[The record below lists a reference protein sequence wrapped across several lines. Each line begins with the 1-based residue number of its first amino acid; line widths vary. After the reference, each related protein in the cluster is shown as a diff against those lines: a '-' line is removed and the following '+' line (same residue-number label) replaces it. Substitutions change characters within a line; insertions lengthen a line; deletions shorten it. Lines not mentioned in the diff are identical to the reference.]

1 MKGKIKT
8 KEQGITLIALVI
20 TIIVLLIL
28 AGVSIAMLT
37 GENGILT
44 QAQTAKENTEKASLI
59 EQVQVDILGEQTKGN
74 GSGISAG
81 TLQGILDDYFT
92 NVPPNANDIINM
104 EEPLKSIEGNYD
116 IPLSDIYTGEIIG
129 EKEPIEVAE
138 SYVANF
144 ADMDGD
150 GDADGIIYAD
160 LAKGGSGQWAVNG
173 SRDWGKYSYEAETTG
188 LKEYYIEEENYTDER
203 FSGNGNV
210 SGKLIAPIEG
220 TSGKDRF
227 YVMALEDINTGTRYC
242 WYDAAYGKLDK
253 TVATDYDDFGDGK
266 ENTAY
271 VMDKW
276 NLGTAEGGWGAQNDN
291 GTYDDMWGVKEL
303 KDKVDEGWF
312 VPSKDEWAAFG
323 DMATKTLG
331 LNTSNYSSY
340 GLSDWYWSSSQNGT
354 YYAYSANFDYG
365 YIRSSN
371 VDNGDYVR
379 LSATF

>member
-1 MKGKIKT
+1 
-8 KEQGITLIALVI
+8 
-20 TIIVLLIL
+20 
-28 AGVSIAMLT
+28 MLT
-37 GENGILT
+37 GNNGILT

-59 EQVQVDILGEQTKGN
+59 EQAQTDVLGKQAESRDGSITESEFKEILEK
-74 GSGISAG
+74 
-81 TLQGILDDYFT
+81 YFD
-92 NVPPNANDIINM
+92 NVP
-104 EEPLKSIEGNYD
+104 EELPDDLTSLELTSKDEYGGQTIKV
-116 IPLSDIYTGEIIG
+116 SDIYSGTLEKV
-129 EKEPIEVAE
+129 KEPIEVAE

-173 SRDWGKYSYEAETTG
+173 SQDWGKYSYEAETTG

-323 DMATKTLG
+323 DMATKTLS
-331 LNTSNYSSY
+331 LTTSNYSSY
-340 GLSDWYWSSSQNGT
+340 GLSGWYWSSSQYTT
-354 YYAYSANFDYG
+354 YRAYFAGFTYG
-365 YIRSSN
+365 YINYHHVNSN
-371 VDNGDYVR
+371 AYVR